1 MADSAS
7 EFSVNLVASD
17 RPVYSGRARYAV
29 IPDPFGA
36 MAFLPGHEP
45 ILCTLQKG
53 VVRIDNPDGQRL
65 RFAIDR
71 GFASFDSDKLTIAV
85 GHAKQQANKATV
97 PASPSTQKPANAQA
111 AGSDA
116 STGSSASSAAKP
128 ASASPA
134 ADPSTH

>member
-1 MADSAS
+1 MADTKPT

-17 RPVYSGRARYAV
+17 RPVYAGQARYAV

-53 VVRIDNPDGQRL
+53 VVRIDSPDGTRRQ
-65 RFAIDR
+65 FDIDT

-85 GHAKQQANKATV
+85 GHAKEHGAG
-97 PASPSTQKPANAQA
+97 AS
-111 AGSDA
+111 AGA
-116 STGSSASSAAKP
+116 PSAAKQN
-128 ASASPA
+128 
-134 ADPSTH
+134 ADK